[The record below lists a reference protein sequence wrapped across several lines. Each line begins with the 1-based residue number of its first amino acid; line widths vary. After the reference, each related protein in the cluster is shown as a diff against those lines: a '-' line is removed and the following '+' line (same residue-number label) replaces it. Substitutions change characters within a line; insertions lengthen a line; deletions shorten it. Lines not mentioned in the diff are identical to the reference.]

1 MRAQIQT
8 MICTLF
14 LLQGLDLFSQ
24 CSCPNTASL
33 NWNQIV
39 WNDGNLSNDYDFIV
53 PGAQTVNVD
62 FNIHT
67 NASGTF
73 SAYGVNT
80 PYEDGPGASGHWFN
94 TGLDLGVIF
103 DPASNQGQSP
113 VYIDVTFSQ
122 EVTCLQFDISDID
135 ISGIN
140 RRDRVT
146 ITGNNGSAIP
156 LLTVVSSDPT
166 VSVSINRAD
175 AIGGN
180 SGANNDGA
188 ADPGTNNGNILVDFG
203 DTPITSMRIVYA
215 EISGQSNPAGRGIG
229 LFGTFEFCPPTLLP
243 VTLLNFTAKDSDRD
257 CVPEIEWNVAEEI
270 NLDHYLLAFSKDGHD
285 FSHLASIMPKD
296 QPGIKNYLFETEEKM
311 EGFFQ
316 LSEVTLD
323 GTVNRLSISHFKP
336 SCFKDH
342 YSVLYPNP
350 VPGQEIRWKLSALSD
365 HTLSRLEIFDGYGNR
380 IKDINYHQETE
391 TVMTTLPDLPNGL
404 YTIQAEVGGE
414 RYFERISIV
423 K

>member
-14 LLQGLDLFSQ
+14 LLQNYQLFSQ
-24 CSCPNTASL
+24 CSCPTTASL
-33 NWNQIV
+33 NWNQV
-39 WNDGNLSNDYDFIV
+39 TWNDGDFSNDYDFVV

-73 SAYGVNT
+73 SAYGVST

-103 DPASNQGQSP
+103 DPNSNQGTSP
-113 VYIDVTFSQ
+113 VYIDVSFDQ
-122 EVTCLQFDISDID
+122 EVTCLKFDISDID
-135 ISGIN
+135 ISGTN

-156 LLTVVSSDPT
+156 LLTVVSQDPT

-180 SGANNDGA
+180 SGANNNGG
-188 ADPGTNNGNILVDFG
+188 ADPGTDNGNIMVDFG
-203 DTPITSMRIVYA
+203 STPITSIRITYS

-229 LFGTFEFCPPTLLP
+229 LFGTFQFCPPTLLP
-243 VTLLNFTAKDSDRD
+243 VKLLDFTTKDADRD
-257 CVPEIEWNVAEEI
+257 CAPEIEWNVAEEI
-270 NLDHYLLAFSKDGHD
+270 NLDHYQVAFSADGNN
-285 FSHLASIMPKD
+285 FNFLTTVMPSD
-296 QPGIKNYLFETEEKM
+296 DPGIKRYQFEAKEKM

-316 LSEVTLD
+316 LSEVALD
-323 GTVNRLSISHFKP
+323 GTVQALSISHFKP
-336 SCFKDH
+336 SCFKDFS
-342 YSVLYPNP
+342 SVLYPNP
-350 VPGQEIRWKLSALSD
+350 VPGREIRWKLGALSD
-365 HTLSRLEIFDGYGNR
+365 QKIARLEIFDSYGN
-380 IKDINYHQETE
+380 KVKNINYYQESQ
-391 TVMTTLPDLPNGL
+391 TVTTTLPDLPNGL
-404 YTIQAEVGGE
+404 YTIEADVDGE
-414 RYFERISIV
+414 RYFERLSIMR
-423 K
+423 